1 MTDMID
7 GIDGDERT
15 NAVGF
20 FNTARSYWRSAE
32 CLAAARV
39 EVTHP
44 QAPITFL
51 FCHAIELYLKAY
63 LRSRGKTVA
72 DLKKIGHRVA
82 GLGQAAFKEGLEVS
96 PEQATILQHLD
107 EDDVAIESRYIVTG
121 FKQLPT
127 NEGFSA
133 LAEALDKAICSAMAK
148 LGLPVR
154 CRDGRIERIEDDQTT
169 VSETIPRSEIV
180 DAANVSLHDAGVRLY
195 KAAEEHGF
203 LEFLVGLQYS
213 SDKKIEHVKHQLI
226 VDDRVSL
233 SGIRPPS
240 MKSRAIPRGEL
251 EFDVFPGDGSTI
263 IDMHSNEII
272 WCDVSLR
279 VRDLNVVIADYIEHN
294 KRIG

>member
-1 MTDMID
+1 MTDTID
-7 GIDGDERT
+7 DDERT
-15 NAVGF
+15 NAIGF

-44 QAPITFL
+44 HAPITFL

-96 PEQATILQHLD
+96 PEQAAILQHLD

-133 LAEALDKAICSAMAK
+133 LAEALDKTICSAMA
-148 LGLPVR
+148 PSSANR
-154 CRDGRIERIEDDQTT
+154 T
-169 VSETIPRSEIV
+169 VL
-180 DAANVSLHDAGVRLY
+180 AANVSLHDAGVRLY
-195 KAAEEHGF
+195 EAAEEHGF
-203 LEFLVGLQYS
+203 LEFLFGLQYS
-213 SDKKIEHVKHQLI
+213 SDKKIEHVKNQLI

-240 MKSRAIPRGEL
+240 TKSRAIPPDEL
-251 EFDVFPGDGSTI
+251 EFDMFPGDGSTI
-263 IDMHSNEII
+263 IDMHSNEIV
-272 WCDVSLR
+272 WCDVSLPE
-279 VRDLNVVIADYIEHN
+279 RDLNVVIADYIEHN
-294 KRIG
+294 KRVG